1 MATTKPRITLTMD
14 QELYSLYRDLAE
26 AQGRSMSAIIVDLLD
41 ATAPVQ
47 QQVLQALRRA
57 LSVQEEGRADM
68 LASLE
73 KAQATAEGMLSP
85 AMGIFDEFLSSLP
98 PHSNTGVTPP
108 YPPTP
113 PTQEI
118 PAKRHSRAVPGQNRS
133 SSAAKREKA
142 GGNQ

>member
-14 QELYSLYRDLAE
+14 AELYSLYRDLSE
-26 AQGRSMSAIIVDLLD
+26 VQGRSMSAIIVDLLD

-85 AMGIFDEFLSSLP
+85 AMGIFDEFLSGLP
-98 PHSNTGVTPP
+98 PHSNTGVTTPN
-108 YPPTP
+108 PPTP
-113 PTQEI
+113 PNQKN
-118 PAKRHSRAVPGQNRS
+118 PAKRRSRASGG
-133 SSAAKREKA
+133 EK
-142 GGNQ
+142 